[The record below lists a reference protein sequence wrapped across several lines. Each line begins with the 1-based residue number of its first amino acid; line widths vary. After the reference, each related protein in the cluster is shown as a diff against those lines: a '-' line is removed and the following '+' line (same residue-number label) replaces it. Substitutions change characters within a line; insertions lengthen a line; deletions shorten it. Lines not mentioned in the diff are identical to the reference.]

1 MDRLVFTSHAAIA
14 EGAIARQSMVNE
26 MANVS
31 TVGFKRSFDVAMRSL
46 KVEGAGFDSRY
57 QVEAVSR
64 DVIDLAPGAMMNT
77 GRPLDIAMQ
86 NATVMGVQAPNG
98 QLAFTRRGD
107 LRLNAQG
114 ALENG
119 LGHLVR
125 GQGGPLVVPPGFRV
139 SVNPD
144 GSVYAND
151 PAAPNA
157 PAVQVGQILLRDAS
171 RTPLIRRED
180 GLYGPLGQP
189 PGSDFANG
197 PQKTG
202 VKPEALEGS
211 NVNAIDAMARMID
224 HSRSFEAQI
233 RAIKEARSLDESG
246 ATLMKNA

>member
-14 EGAIARQSMVNE
+14 EGAIARQAMVNE

-46 KVEGAGFDSRY
+46 KVEGAGFDTRY
-57 QVEAVSR
+57 QVEAISR
-64 DVIDLAPGAMMNT
+64 DVIDLTPGAMMNT
-77 GRPLDIAMQ
+77 GRPMDLAMQ
-86 NATVMGVQAPNG
+86 DATVMGVQAPNG

-114 ALENG
+114 ALEDG

-125 GQGGPLVVPPGFRV
+125 GQGGPLVVPAGFRV
-139 SVNPD
+139 QINGD

-157 PAVQVGQILLRDAS
+157 PGVLVGQILLRDAS
-171 RTPLIRRED
+171 ATNLIRRED

-197 PQKTG
+197 PRQPS
-202 VKPEALEGS
+202 VKSEALEGS
-211 NVNAIDAMARMID
+211 NVNAVYAMTRMID
-224 HSRSFEAQI
+224 HARSFEAQI

-246 ATLMKNA
+246 ATLMKST